1 MTPSLVRNF
10 GPGFICWWHSFL
22 GSIPS
27 GFVLCNGE
35 NGTPNL
41 LDQVI
46 YGAGTTPVGENLGS
60 VNHNHDFTSA
70 DHTARWDI
78 GGTEVA
84 NAPNF
89 DEISLSNAG
98 TGKSNNVSS
107 LPPFHGLLPIMEL

>member
-10 GPGFICWWHSFL
+10 GAGFICWWHSSL

-60 VNHNHDFTSA
+60 VNHNHDFTSNNHFHEWRSGENFMA
-70 DHTARWDI
+70 AGINYTEESDI
-78 GGTEVA
+78 QPLVGTTDNE
-84 NAPNF
+84 
-89 DEISLSNAG
+89 
-98 TGKSNNVSS
+98 SS
-107 LPPFHGLLPIMEL
+107 LPPYHALLPIMEL